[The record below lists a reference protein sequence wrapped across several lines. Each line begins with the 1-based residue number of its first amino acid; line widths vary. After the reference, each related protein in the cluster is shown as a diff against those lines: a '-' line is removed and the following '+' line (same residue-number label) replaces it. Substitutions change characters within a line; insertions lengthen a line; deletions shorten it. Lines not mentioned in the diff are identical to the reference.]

1 MSTAS
6 IGSRSRPARSRAAAV
21 RELLTAIGKRAA
33 NAAATTHAR
42 LWSLRQ
48 AALGVGGLACI
59 DGSAYQVNFGIGLL
73 TTGVS
78 LLLLGWLGE
87 DEDEDE
93 N

>member
-6 IGSRSRPARSRAAAV
+6 IDSHSRPAGSRGAAA
-21 RELLTAIGKRAA
+21 RKTLTAIGKRAA

-59 DGSAYQVNFGIGLL
+59 DGSAYQVSLGIGLL

-87 DEDEDE
+87 DENED
-93 N
+93 